1 MDPAQQAELLH
12 TALRQLGVE
21 RPVVAGHSWGT
32 LVALALAERHQADVA
47 GLVLLSG
54 YYFWTLRPDA
64 LIVAA
69 PIEMWPT
76 RNRAPVSTQIN

>member
-1 MDPAQQAELLH
+1 M
-12 TALRQLGVE
+12 
-21 RPVVAGHSWGT
+21 VAGHSWGT

-64 LIVAA
+64 LMGRVAQRDF
-69 PIEMWPT
+69 T
-76 RNRAPVSTQIN
+76 SGLSRNGT

>member
-69 PIEMWPT
+69 
-76 RNRAPVSTQIN
+76 RNRNVADAQ